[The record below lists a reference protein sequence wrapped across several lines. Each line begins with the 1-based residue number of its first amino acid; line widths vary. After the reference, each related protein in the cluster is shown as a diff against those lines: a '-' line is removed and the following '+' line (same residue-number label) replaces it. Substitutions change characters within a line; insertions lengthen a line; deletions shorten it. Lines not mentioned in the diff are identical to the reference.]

1 MANVYLLTGSP
12 GAGKTT
18 LIREVVSRLKAR
30 AGGFYTQELRVGG
43 VRQGFK
49 IITLNGQDAIL
60 SHVSIS
66 TPHRVSKYGVDI
78 DSSKTPTGETH

>member
-30 AGGFYTQELRVGG
+30 AGGFY
-43 VRQGFK
+43 
-49 IITLNGQDAIL
+49 I
-60 SHVSIS
+60 
-66 TPHRVSKYGVDI
+66 
-78 DSSKTPTGETH
+78 